1 MAQVDHFLQV
11 AHRGVDKSQQAAH
24 PATPGLLLNP
34 RSLNPLFMTRVH
46 PQPQGEKRK
55 EKAKQRKAK
64 QRKRKDDALI
74 LAQAVLQKLTKEKN
88 LLQTNKLF
96 VQ

>member
-1 MAQVDHFLQV
+1 
-11 AHRGVDKSQQAAH
+11 
-24 PATPGLLLNP
+24 
-34 RSLNPLFMTRVH
+34 MTRVH

>member
-1 MAQVDHFLQV
+1 
-11 AHRGVDKSQQAAH
+11 
-24 PATPGLLLNP
+24 
-34 RSLNPLFMTRVH
+34 MTRVH
-46 PQPQGEKRK
+46 PGPQGEKRK
-55 EKAKQRKAK
+55 EK